1 MLRTQGIPARVV
13 NGFQTGDYN
22 EAADVYTVTQR
33 DAHSWVEVYF
43 PEANSWVTFDPTPYL
58 GRPMT
63 ERTGI
68 QGRLSK
74 FAEAI
79 EMLWIQYVVGYGNQ
93 EQRSLARAFGNRFF
107 ELRDWLGNRLNGLK
121 ETLSGWLA
129 WLKGGSAD
137 GSISIARL
145 SLLILVFAL
154 ILFAF
159 IILVRR
165 IRRLG
170 FWRIFSRR
178 QVEGKPASVV
188 EFYERMTKALAARG
202 LQRAA
207 GETPL
212 EFATAVG
219 IPEAIKV
226 TRAYNRVRFGEQ
238 KLSKVEAE
246 QIEEWLKGMEGK

>member
-1 MLRTQGIPARVV
+1 LRQTALGNVHVLPNSFARYLQLPDNLDPRISRLAREMIIKAGAHNQYDAARAIEKHLQNDYGYTLDLKAGGFDPLADFLFNVREGHCEYFATAMAVMLRTQGIPSRVV

-43 PEANSWVTFDPTPYL
+43 PEANSWVTFDPTPFL

-121 ETLSGWLA
+121 ETLS
-129 WLKGGSAD
+129 
-137 GSISIARL
+137 
-145 SLLILVFAL
+145 
-154 ILFAF
+154 
-159 IILVRR
+159 
-165 IRRLG
+165 
-170 FWRIFSRR
+170 
-178 QVEGKPASVV
+178 
-188 EFYERMTKALAARG
+188 
-202 LQRAA
+202 
-207 GETPL
+207 
-212 EFATAVG
+212 
-219 IPEAIKV
+219 
-226 TRAYNRVRFGEQ
+226 
-238 KLSKVEAE
+238 
-246 QIEEWLKGMEGK
+246 